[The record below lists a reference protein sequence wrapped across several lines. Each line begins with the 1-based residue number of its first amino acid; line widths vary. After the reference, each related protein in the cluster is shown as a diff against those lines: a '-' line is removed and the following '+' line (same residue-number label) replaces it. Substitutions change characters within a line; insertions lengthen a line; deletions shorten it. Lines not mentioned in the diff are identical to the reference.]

1 LSAIVTVAV
10 EPLYTMFTVFASTSD
25 ELLLT
30 TSILVMSLSVYV
42 SEPMVIDV
50 PLLNVAGELDV
61 TFDAS

>member
-1 LSAIVTVAV
+1 
-10 EPLYTMFTVFASTSD
+10 MFTVFASTSD